1 MPNGL
6 SLVFALPVDIAF
18 ALHIAYFSPFAEGP
32 VHVHNLLGVALASP
46 HFSFPTSPVSHEEI
60 VLRWLH
66 FVFGIIWIGLLY
78 FFNLVGFSTMK
89 QLDAP
94 ARSKVFP
101 VLMTRAM
108 WWFRWSSLITVL
120 VGLRY
125 FSIILSADAHNAG
138 DPGLTLRWF
147 GWWFLVWVVAYALIY
162 PLQMPLQ
169 GILGSAWF
177 RTIAIAVIVIAASW
191 IVLDLNAGPDSSN
204 SHLSI
209 SVGGGLGLLMF
220 LNVWG
225 VVWWAQKR
233 LIAWTRA
240 ATEQGVPMPSE
251 ADRLARWSYNA
262 SRVAFWLSLPM
273 LFLMGAAEHYPFLS
287 SIAK

>member
-1 MPNGL
+1 MHVPHLVGL
-6 SLVFALPVDIAF
+6 
-18 ALHIAYFSPFAEGP
+18 
-32 VHVHNLLGVALASP
+32 ALAVP
-46 HFSFPTSPVSHEEI
+46 HFSFPDSPVTNEEV

-78 FFNLVGFSTMK
+78 FFNLVGFPTMK
-89 QLDAP
+89 QLEAP
-94 ARSKVFP
+94 ARVKVFP
-101 VLMTRAM
+101 ILMSRAM
-108 WWFRWSSLITVL
+108 WWFRWSALITVL

-138 DPGLTLRWF
+138 DPGLMPRWF
-147 GWWFLVWVVAYALIY
+147 GLWFLVWIVAYALIF

-169 GILGSAWF
+169 GVAGSAWL
-177 RTIAIAVIVIAASW
+177 RTIAISIIVIAASW

-209 SVGGGLGLLMF
+209 SVGGGIGLLML

-225 VVWWAQKR
+225 VVWRAQKH
-233 LIAWTRA
+233 LINWTRA
-240 ATEQGVPMPSE
+240 AAEQGSPMPTE

-262 SRVAFWLSLPM
+262 SRVAFWLSFPM
-273 LFLMGAAEHYPFLS
+273 LFFMGAAEHYPFLS